1 MSRRSGGKP
10 DAKET
15 PAMAF
20 RLAPLARDRG
30 SNVIFGLALFVVEGT
45 PIRDT
50 SDGRLH
56 ASVPAELVPFRAVCL
71 DA

>member
-1 MSRRSGGKP
+1 
-10 DAKET
+10 
-15 PAMAF
+15 MAF

-30 SNVIFGLALFVVEGT
+30 SNVIFGLALFVVEST
-45 PIRDT
+45 PMRGT

-56 ASVPAELVPFRAVCL
+56 ASVPAEPVPFRVVCL